1 MLIYGSF
8 LFLFLPYSLSLII
21 IIIIIFSVSSNLGET
36 IHFRHSVLDYRSSLG
51 MGLLR
56 Y

>member
-21 IIIIIFSVSSNLGET
+21 IIIFSVSRNLGET